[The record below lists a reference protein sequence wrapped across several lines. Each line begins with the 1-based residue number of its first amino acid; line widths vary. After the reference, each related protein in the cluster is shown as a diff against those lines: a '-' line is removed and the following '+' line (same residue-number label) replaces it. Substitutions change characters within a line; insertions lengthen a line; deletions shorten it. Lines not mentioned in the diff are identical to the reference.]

1 LVNQAQPKPQQ
12 GLVIFDFFP
21 RIKALGQATIQKLC
35 NEWTGTPDAVY
46 FDIAGIDVG
55 DESASF
61 ALALRQ
67 GGRRNTPLG
76 EEFYAFLKSLLD
88 YIIDHS
94 LSGEDQVICRLHTA
108 GLVRTPPPVRFPKSM
123 PFPPKKP
130 TPTAG

>member
-1 LVNQAQPKPQQ
+1 LDNQAQPRPQQ

-21 RIKALGQATIQKLC
+21 WIKALGRSTIQKLC
-35 NEWTGTPDAVY
+35 NEWTGTPDAVD

-55 DESASF
+55 DESTSF
-61 ALALRQ
+61 ALMLRQ
-67 GGRRNTPLG
+67 GGRRGAPLG
-76 EEFYAFLKSLLD
+76 EDFYAFLKSLLD
-88 YIIDHS
+88 YIIDHG
-94 LSGEDQVICRLHTA
+94 LSGEDQVICRRHTA